1 MKTIYIECQSLYH
14 ARLSREILSWPHFK
28 LVTAVYDSL
37 DIAIRSLTPM
47 AQVKRQSVV
56 ARYHCPNSHK
66 LRFLLL
72 AKIP

>member
-1 MKTIYIECQSLYH
+1 MKTLYLECQSLYH
-14 ARLSREILSWPHFK
+14 ARVSREILNWPHFK
-28 LVTAVYDSL
+28 LITAVYDSL
-37 DIAIRSLTPM
+37 DIAIKSLTPM

-56 ARYHCPNSHK
+56 ARYHCPNSDK